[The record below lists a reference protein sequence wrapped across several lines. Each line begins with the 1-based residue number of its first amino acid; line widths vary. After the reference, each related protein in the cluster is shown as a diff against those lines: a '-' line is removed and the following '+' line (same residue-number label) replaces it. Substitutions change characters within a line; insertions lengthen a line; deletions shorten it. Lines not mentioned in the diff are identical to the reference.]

1 MTQPINR
8 TGAGSPGPLVERAP
22 RMLLKADSAK
32 SGYVDG
38 AWWPYSDDLV
48 TELAR
53 VLTPLAA
60 RLGVI
65 HRLTYHLDEWASA
78 PEELVF
84 AGQHVRLDG
93 YRHGTAH
100 TVEVSGRRNSRLVL
114 LVIAPGTAADRALS
128 VMTSASGK
136 NDESTVDE
144 LLTIGSRERVGR
156 AAALRKWRRQL
167 DARRIGWLDG
177 VRKARS

>member
-1 MTQPINR
+1 MTQQVTRTSTGPPI
-8 TGAGSPGPLVERAP
+8 ERAP

-38 AWWPYSDDLV
+38 AWWPYSDDLA
-48 TELAR
+48 TELQG

-65 HRLTYHLDEWASA
+65 HRVTYHLDEWASA
-78 PEELVF
+78 PEELAF
-84 AGQHVRLDG
+84 AGQVVRLDG
-93 YRHGTAH
+93 YSHGTAN

-114 LVIAPGTAADRALS
+114 LVVAPGTAADRAFS

-144 LLTIGSRERVGR
+144 LLTLGSRERAGR
-156 AAALRKWRRQL
+156 AAALRRWRREL
-167 DARRIGWLDG
+167 DARRIGWLGD